1 MKGRI
6 KRSTTVI
13 AAVALAALLAVPGA
27 ALAKGPGGGGGG
39 GGGGGETTLT
49 NNLSVPAIIVSA
61 DGTVQPFTGLTCDGV
76 YYLEPSG
83 DPTTGYEIDPAAYYF
98 VQGLNKW
105 QAPCALAS
113 AADAV
118 TATPD
123 WGDNLSGDAKLKV
136 GSPIRVEVGLNAG
149 ASLKGLTVEKLQPS
163 LLDRLSKY
171 GTLATMDLATGK
183 YVATWTEPF
192 PETRVFD
199 NAATLK
205 IYNTVSGT
213 VIYDGEA
220 TAEINAT
227 GRIVYG
233 YNLRVPTAGTY
244 TIEFRTVNVAMLTG
258 TSNGY
263 LFTLDIVVGSGG
275 GGGGGRK

>member
-6 KRSTTVI
+6 TRSTTVI
-13 AAVALAALLAVPGA
+13 ASVALAALLAVPGA

-39 GGGGGETTLT
+39 GGGGETTLT

-61 DGTVQPFTGLTCDGV
+61 TGLVQPFTGLLCDGA
-76 YYLEPSG
+76 YTP
-83 DPTTGYEIDPAAYYF
+83 PTGVPQTGFEIDPTAYYF
-98 VQGLNKW
+98 VQGVNKW
-105 QAPCALAS
+105 QAPCVLAA

-136 GSPIRVEVGLNAG
+136 GSPIRVEVGLDAG
-149 ASLKGLTVEKLQPS
+149 AKEMLGLTVLKLQPS
-163 LLDRLSKY
+163 ALDRVSAY
-171 GTLATMDLATGK
+171 GTLATGDLTTGF
-183 YVATWTEPF
+183 VASPALSA
-192 PETRVFD
+192 ETRVFD
-199 NAATLK
+199 DDATLK
-205 IYNTVSGT
+205 IYNKVSGA

-244 TIEFRTVNVAMLTG
+244 TIEFRTVNVETITG
-258 TSNGY
+258 TSEPY
-263 LFTLDIVVGSGG
+263 LFSLDIVVGGGG